1 MPLLPRIVE
10 AQVLTGL
17 QTDKVVML
25 LGPRR
30 VGKTVLLEQIIKK
43 SKEPHLLLN
52 GEDLAAQELLERR
65 TIAHYKSTFSSISL
79 LVIDEAQKIPD
90 IGAKLKLIVDHVEGL
105 KILVSG
111 SSSFDLQQHTGEPLT
126 GRKITLNLFALAE
139 QEYDSIEN
147 ILERKDK
154 LHDRLVYGNYPELLS
169 IMSNTGKA
177 AYLRELVNDYLLKDI
192 LAIDGIRASDKM
204 LALLKLIAF
213 QVGQEVSHQELG
225 RQLNM
230 SKNTVEK
237 YLDLLAKL
245 FVIYR
250 IGGFSK
256 NLRKEVSKNSRWYF
270 HDNGLR
276 NTLIANF
283 NPLSARNDQ
292 GVLWEN
298 YMISERIKFQNY
310 HNVFSSNYFWRTY
323 DQQEI
328 DWVEEREGQLFAYE
342 FKWNAEKK
350 PKTPVAWAQTYP
362 EAEFRLIHP
371 GNYADWVRPD

>member
-1 MPLLPRIVE
+1 
-10 AQVLTGL
+10 
-17 QTDKVVML
+17 ML

-65 TIAHYKSTFSSISL
+65 TIAHYKSTLSTIRL
-79 LVIDEAQKIPD
+79 LVIDEAQKISD
-90 IGAKLKLIVDHVEGL
+90 IGAKLKLMVDHVEGL

-111 SSSFDLQQHTGEPLT
+111 SSAFDLQQHTGEPLT

-139 QEYDSIEN
+139 QEFDSVEN
-147 ILERKDK
+147 ILERKDRMN
-154 LHDRLVYGNYPELLS
+154 DRLVYGNYPELLS
-169 IMSNTGKA
+169 IKSNTGKA

-192 LAIDGIRASDKM
+192 LAIDGIKASDKM
-204 LALLKLIAF
+204 LALLRLIAF

-225 RQLNM
+225 RQLSM

-250 IGGFSK
+250 VGGFSK

-276 NTLIANF
+276 NTLIANV
-283 NPLSARNDQ
+283 NPLSARNDH

-298 YMISERIKFQNY
+298 YMISERIKFQHY
-310 HNVFSSNYFWRTY
+310 HNQLSHNYFWRTY

-328 DWVEEREGQLFAYE
+328 DWVEEREGKLFAYE
-342 FKWNAEKK
+342 FKWNVEKK
-350 PKTPVAWAQTYP
+350 PKIPVAWAQTYP
-362 EAEFRLIHP
+362 EAEFRVIHP
-371 GNYADWVRPD
+371 GNFREWVRQDLTEASAL

>member
-1 MPLLPRIVE
+1 
-10 AQVLTGL
+10 
-17 QTDKVVML
+17 ML

-30 VGKTVLLEQIIKK
+30 VGKTVLMEQIIKK
-43 SKEPHLLLN
+43 IQEPHLLLN
-52 GEDLAAQELLERR
+52 GEDLATQELLERR
-65 TIAHYKSTFSSISL
+65 SIAHYKNIFSAIRL

-90 IGAKLKLIVDHVEGL
+90 IGAKLKLMVDHVEGL
-105 KILVSG
+105 MILVSG
-111 SSSFDLQQHTGEPLT
+111 SSAFDLQQQSGEPLT
-126 GRKITLNLFALAE
+126 GRKISLQLYALAE
-139 QEYDSIEN
+139 QEYDTIEN
-147 ILERKDK
+147 VLEKKDK
-154 LHDRLVYGNYPELLS
+154 LYDRLVFGNYPELLS
-169 IMSNTGKA
+169 IKSSGGKA

-192 LAIDGIRASDKM
+192 LTIDGLRASDKM
-204 LALLKLIAF
+204 LALLKLLAF

-225 RQLNM
+225 RQLSM

-250 IGGFSK
+250 ISGFSK

-283 NPLSARNDQ
+283 NPLSSRNDH

-298 YMISERIKFQNY
+298 YMISERIKFQHY
-310 HNVFSSNYFWRTY
+310 QNVFSNNYFWRTY

-328 DWVEEREGQLFAYE
+328 DWVEEREGRLFAYE

-350 PKTPVAWAQTYP
+350 TKTPVAWAQTYP
-362 EAEFRLIHP
+362 NAKFSVIHP
-371 GNYADWVRPD
+371 GNYSEWVRADLAKEQP